1 LRLGFG
7 LGLRLRLRFL
17 YFRFGRRRWWRWR
30 RRHFDRVFDGLRVDI
45 PVVGDELYL
54 IRLDGFGRFMEH
66 DNK

>member
-1 LRLGFG
+1 FGLRLGF
-7 LGLRLRLRFL
+7 RLRFL
-17 YFRFGRRRWWRWR
+17 YFRFGRRWWRWR
-30 RRHFDRVFDGLRVDI
+30 RRHLDRVFDGLRVDI